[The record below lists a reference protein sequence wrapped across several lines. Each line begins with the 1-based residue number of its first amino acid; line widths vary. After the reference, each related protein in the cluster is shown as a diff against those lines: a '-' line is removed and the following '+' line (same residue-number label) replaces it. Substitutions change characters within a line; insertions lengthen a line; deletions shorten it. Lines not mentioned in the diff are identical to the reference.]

1 MTPKLLTSGKTAGK
15 QRQGFQK
22 GYDPRRGHGAKGR
35 SGRKPWSWRES
46 CRQALINAKADVVL
60 AKIISGD
67 LLEFLGTGTDGKP
80 VIGPTKNADRVKAIQ
95 LATSY
100 AEGLPVQP
108 TVDLT
113 PREPASLT
121 AEQLAGALP
130 RMIGLLPGHARD
142 KAKLLEALDA
152 DYEVVE

>member
-1 MTPKLLTSGKTAGK
+1 M
-15 QRQGFQK
+15 
-22 GYDPRRGHGAKGR
+22 
-35 SGRKPWSWRES
+35 
-46 CRQALINAKADVVL
+46 CRQALIESKAHIVL
-60 AKIISGD
+60 KKIIAGD
-67 LLEFLGTGTDGKP
+67 LLEIVGRMDDGTP
-80 VIGPTKNADRVKAIQ
+80 IIGETKNADRIQ
-95 LATSY
+95 AMKLASAY
-100 AEGLPVQP
+100 AAGLPVQP

-113 PREPASLT
+113 PREPAHLT